1 MKKLKIVSI
10 IVFMLSAILFGGFI
24 AKEKV
29 AKDSTGPVITMD
41 SESIAVSINDGR
53 EALLRGVTASDA
65 GDGDI
70 TASVHVESVGP
81 MNEKGERK
89 VSYVAFDS
97 DGNVSHALRTMTYTD
112 YTAPVLTLSRNLAYP
127 AGTTNLVDGFTAQ
140 DCWGQDIT
148 SEIRVLFTESK
159 NVRLAGFY
167 PARVKVIDSTGGSF
181 ELPVNYEI
189 YVAQAYNKLPALTLD
204 NYLLYINKGEP
215 FNALDHLN
223 NVTINGAKYTP
234 VEEDGTYGVV
244 EEYEKGQER
253 TIDLNRFTV
262 SGDVDTNTPGCYEV
276 SVSLQD
282 SVYETGTGTVRMYVV
297 VKEGGVK

>member
-1 MKKLKIVSI
+1 M
-10 IVFMLSAILFGGFI
+10 
-24 AKEKV
+24 
-29 AKDSTGPVITMD
+29 
-41 SESIAVSINDGR
+41 
-53 EALLRGVTASDA
+53 
-65 GDGDI
+65 
-70 TASVHVESVGP
+70 
-81 MNEKGERK
+81 
-89 VSYVAFDS
+89 
-97 DGNVSHALRTMTYTD
+97 
-112 YTAPVLTLSRNLAYP
+112 
-127 AGTTNLVDGFTAQ
+127 DGFTAQ

-204 NYLLYINKGEP
+204 NYLLYINKGEQ

-244 EEYEKGQER
+244 EEYEEGQER
-253 TIDLNRFTV
+253 TIDLNRFTI

-276 SVSLQD
+276 SVSLED
-282 SVYETGTGTVRMYVV
+282 SVFETGTGTVRMYVV
-297 VKEGGVK
+297 VKEGGTE

>member
-10 IVFMLSAILFGGFI
+10 FVFILSAILFGGYV

-41 SESIAVSINDGR
+41 SDSIAVSINDGR

-70 TASVHVESVGP
+70 TASVHV
-81 MNEKGERK
+81 
-89 VSYVAFDS
+89 
-97 DGNVSHALRTMTYTD
+97 
-112 YTAPVLTLSRNLAYP
+112 TAPVLTLSKNLAYP